1 MFFKNMRKLLNDK
14 SIIKEHKIVIGGD
27 FNLTFN
33 NDLDK
38 KGGTSVQTKPHS
50 LKSIKNIISVF

>member
-1 MFFKNMRKLLNDK
+1 MRKLLNDK

-50 LKSIKNIISVF
+50 LKSIKNIISAF